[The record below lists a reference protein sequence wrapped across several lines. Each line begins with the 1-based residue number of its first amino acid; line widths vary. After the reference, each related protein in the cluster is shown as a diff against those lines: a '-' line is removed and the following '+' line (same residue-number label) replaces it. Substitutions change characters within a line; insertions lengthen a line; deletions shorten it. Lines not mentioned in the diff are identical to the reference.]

1 MSAAR
6 MARPLTPRMSVT
18 TRVSFTLA
26 SSRASFRFHHP
37 GAPAS
42 ITYSDRRSQT
52 GSCVRRTVALSTPPD
67 RGFGLGRKGPG
78 FVRRVVALNS
88 QRSSMRRSRF
98 TSSSPYARRTP
109 RCQAAQPGPRRA
121 RPGRLGAERRAA
133 AAGVHRRVHRAREE
147 PAHQVRLLGAAAA
160 VVLTFSA
167 CVACGLGVL
176 SSAGYVDELTK

>member
-78 FVRRVVALNS
+78 SYAGLSLSIPNGRPCVAAVSPVPRRTHDEHLAVKRLSPARVEHDQVALGPSDAQQRQVFIGAYIGHAKS
-88 QRSSMRRSRF
+88 QRIKFACSA
-98 TSSSPYARRTP
+98 P
-109 RCQAAQPGPRRA
+109 Q
-121 RPGRLGAERRAA
+121 RP
-133 AAGVHRRVHRAREE
+133 
-147 PAHQVRLLGAAAA
+147 
-160 VVLTFSA
+160 S
-167 CVACGLGVL
+167 C
-176 SSAGYVDELTK
+176 